1 MKMSEHGQQLLMQ
14 WEGFKPKVYKDSA
27 GLDTIGVGHLL
38 TPQERSSGAIDIGGA
53 SVAYASGLSQQQVC
67 DLLAQDLTRYET
79 AVQDKVGNGLEQNQ
93 FDALVSFCFNVGIGA
108 FGNST
113 VLKCINAGS
122 LADVPDELRRWTTAG
137 GKVVQGL
144 ANRRENEV
152 KLWMGVL

>member
-14 WEGFKPKVYKDSA
+14 WEGFKAKVYKDSA

-38 TPQERSSGAIDIGGA
+38 TPDERSSGRIAINGD
-53 SVAYASGLSQQQVC
+53 SVQYKAGLSQQQVC
-67 DLLAQDLTRYET
+67 ELLAQDLARYEG
-79 AVQDKVGNGLEQNQ
+79 AVREKVGIELEQNQ

-122 LADVPDELRRWTTAG
+122 LADVPDELRRWTGAG
-137 GKVVQGL
+137 GKTVPGL